1 MNFEAYHGVD
11 ATQHQANFNTL
22 SSQGYRMISLS
33 VYGDAGSPLYAAVWV
48 QRSGPAWVA
57 VHGIDASAY
66 QTFFNTWTSQGY
78 VPVLVS
84 ATGPIANAVFAAV
97 FEQGIQGPWQARHGV
112 AAGPVNQ
119 GGSFDYLNSSFAAQ
133 NLYIRSFSIYGD
145 SVNRYYIAVWHANP
159 GYVKWHVHPADPA
172 ANYQT
177 TFNAETQLPGYGLHG
192 YRPAYVALSADQ
204 TYCSVFKDDV
214 VGPWVARHGMTS
226 AQYQAEFNQQ
236 VANGNYPIC
245 VQGGGTTANAV
256 YAAIFAEQDIPSAR
270 QWTVTGASVPSL
282 AQFDTAFEQFMKT
295 NAVRAAQFTL
305 SQNGSVLLAR
315 AYTWAEPGY
324 RITQPSDRFLLASCS
339 KMFCEQA
346 IQTLYNSGAL
356 QPPTL
361 IVKPN
366 GSEVPLI
373 GDQIT
378 GNRSGATANVSRVA
392 GNTLTLTSVLGVF
405 TTSDNAATMSSSG
418 GTVAVVSYSPSTAA
432 YPLLGFSGPFDP
444 RSDTIT
450 IQQLLDHEG
459 GYNDGT
465 NQSLPSAPDPTY
477 NMRAIAL
484 ALGLNRPVQK
494 LDIAK
499 YMYGQPLQYAPGTN
513 TAYSNYGYLLLS
525 AIVEQV
531 TGIPYF
537 SYIQQNVLAPL
548 GITEVLLSSTEAQQ
562 RDPSEAIC
570 EDQGLGLDPINI
582 TSNLLIPAVYGGDGQ
597 IKEVAAGCA
606 GLAASSSALTQFI
619 HVNLVWGN
627 GPRPANSGN
636 WWLGRTG
643 STPGTSTEAASLGN
657 GIDWAYV
664 INTRDFPPQTSL
676 PLASL
681 ATTIGNLI
689 NSTPGL

>member
-11 ATQHQANFNTL
+11 AAQHQANFNAL
-22 SSQGYRMISLS
+22 SAQGYRMISLS

-57 VHGIDASAY
+57 VHGVDAAAY
-66 QTFFNTWTSQGY
+66 QTFFNNWTSKGY

-97 FEQGIQGPWQARHGV
+97 FEQGIAGPWQAQHGV
-112 AAGPVNQ
+112 PAGPVNQ

-133 NLYIRSFSIYGD
+133 SLYIRSFAIYGN
-145 SVNRYYIAVWHANP
+145 STNRYYIAVWHSNS

-172 ANYQT
+172 ADYQT
-177 TFNAETQLPGYGLHG
+177 TFNTETQLPGYGLQG
-192 YRPAYVALSADQ
+192 YRPAYVTLSADQ

-226 AQYQAEFNQQ
+226 AEYQTVFNQQ
-236 VANGNYPIC
+236 TAIGNYPIC

-256 YAAIFAEQDIPSAR
+256 YAAIFARQDIPSAR
-270 QWTVTGASVPSL
+270 HWTVTGAPVPSL
-282 AQFDTAFEQFMKT
+282 AAFDTAFQQFMQT

-305 SQNGSVLLAR
+305 SENGLVLLAR

-356 QPPTL
+356 QP
-361 IVKPN
+361 
-366 GSEVPLI
+366 
-373 GDQIT
+373 
-378 GNRSGATANVSRVA
+378 
-392 GNTLTLTSVLGVF
+392 
-405 TTSDNAATMSSSG
+405 
-418 GTVAVVSYSPSTAA
+418 STAA
-432 YPLLGFSGPFDP
+432 YPLLSFSGPADT

-450 IQQLLDHEG
+450 IQQLLDHKG

-465 NQSLPSAPDPTY
+465 NASLPSAPDPTY
-477 NMRAIAL
+477 NMRTIAL
-484 ALGLNRPVQK
+484 ALGLNRPVRK
-494 LDIAK
+494 LDIAN

-513 TAYSNYGYLLLS
+513 SAYSNYGYLLLS
-525 AIVEQV
+525 AIVEQI
-531 TGIPYF
+531 TGMPYY
-537 SYIQQNVLAPL
+537 SYVQEEVLAPL
-548 GITEVLLSSTEAQQ
+548 GITDILVSSTEAQA

-570 EDQGLGLDPINI
+570 EDQGLGLDPINLN
-582 TSNLLIPAVYGGDGQ
+582 SNLLIPAVYGGDGQ

-606 GLAASSSALTQFI
+606 GLAASATALTQFI

-627 GPRPANSGN
+627 GPRPTGPGN

-643 STPGTSTEAASLGN
+643 STPGTSTEAASLSG

-664 INTRDFPPQTSL
+664 INTRDVPPQTSL
-676 PLASL
+676 PISSL